1 MHRSTTIMVLGIW
14 LAVAISGAHAQSA
27 TESVREL
34 AGNWEISNADRD
46 RVCTVTLKA
55 DAARSGYRLEVDP
68 ACAAAI
74 PGLAEVDHWT
84 AGNDTVRFN
93 DARGKPVFDFAE
105 VESGMYEA
113 ERAGEGLY
121 FLQNVAA
128 AGPAF
133 SKPEQIAGEW
143 AILRGPSRVLCGLT
157 LTTNPAPGGEDGAL
171 ELQLKPGCDE
181 SVLRFGPASWR
192 MDQGE
197 LVLSSS
203 AGQSWRFALEE
214 RQATAW
220 WRVPNRAGG
229 MSMVRR

>member
-14 LAVAISGAHAQSA
+14 LAAGISGTQAQSA

-68 ACAAAI
+68 ACAVAI

-113 ERAGEGLY
+113 ERAHDGLY
-121 FLQNVAA
+121 FLQSVAA
-128 AGPAF
+128 AGPALI
-133 SKPEQIAGEW
+133 KPEQMAGEW
-143 AILRGPSRVLCGLT
+143 AIMRGPNRVLCALT
-157 LTTNPAPGGEDGAL
+157 LTTNPAPDGEEGAL
-171 ELQLKPGCDE
+171 ALQLKSGCDE
-181 SVLRFGPASWR
+181 SVLRFAPAFWR
-192 MDQGE
+192 VDQGE
-197 LVLSSS
+197 LVLSPA

-214 RQATAW
+214 QQATVW